1 MNFLQISTSFISNP
15 SKTQTQRENVPG
27 GTPFEWMMNSSYISN
42 MLNYLTD
49 RELPDHVIQYIRERN
64 LDEETGCIQQLIC
77 KSSPF
82 IWGMQ
87 RALSF
92 KPEEQSIG
100 REALFAYFPNM
111 EEVEEYADKCEGKY
125 PYCFFIQ

>member
-1 MNFLQISTSFISNP
+1 M
-15 SKTQTQRENVPG
+15 
-27 GTPFEWMMNSSYISN
+27 
-42 MLNYLTD
+42 
-49 RELPDHVIQYIRERN
+49 
-64 LDEETGCIQQLIC
+64 DEETGCIQQLIC

-92 KPEEQSIG
+92 KANEQSKG
-100 REALFAYFPNM
+100 RNALFAYFPNM
-111 EEVEEYADKCEGKY
+111 EEVETYADECEKKY